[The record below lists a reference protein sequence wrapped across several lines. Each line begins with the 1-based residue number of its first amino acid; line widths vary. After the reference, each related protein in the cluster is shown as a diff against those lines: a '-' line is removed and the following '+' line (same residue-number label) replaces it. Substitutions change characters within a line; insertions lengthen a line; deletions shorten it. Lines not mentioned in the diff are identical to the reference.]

1 VIVLLNQK
9 ISYRFLLP
17 KKFKYFT
24 TNPELLQN
32 LSVRFNTVD
41 ISPEGYLSKD
51 YYNEIVNFQKDL
63 LHNKLHEIFN
73 PNTINYH
80 ENFRKT
86 KSEYYTLLKKKL
98 KKKYGEKVVCPKQIG
113 VHKNLRLYL
122 FFSLQNLKLRGHT
135 LLLIIPSIYNLIRF
149 MLDSNKTLVISS
161 LNHFKFISKNF
172 PKSNFYLTSKNFRKS
187 NTVNLDTLFAIY
199 KFFVFIPLLL
209 KFSVHLRKL
218 HNYKIKYSNSL
229 LFKNYCLYHFAK
241 LINQI
246 AKFKIIATSSY
257 GLSESFLNINRNNIL
272 INHGAYYIDRDELIN
287 TLWKFQSQTILST
300 TGLIVSTNYD
310 DKSFMKFNG
319 FTSKFNLLRNTIRS
333 QASKVKSLNSK
344 IILIADTFKTD
355 DFLRPYLYH
364 DVNLYLRF
372 IKIILEKAPNHY
384 KVILRHRKGTIISED
399 FLKKRFPMLIL
410 STNNSIDLDFQLDP
424 ILFSYSSTT
433 LMEARGYG
441 IRTVSFDAFN
451 SNLNFLN
458 NKIFNDIINNLPDRY
473 NYHINS
479 IKSLKDFFKLLS

>member
-1 VIVLLNQK
+1 MIVLLNQK

-24 TNPELLQN
+24 TNPELLQD

-41 ISPEGYLSKD
+41 IFPEGYMSKN
-51 YYNEIVNFQKDL
+51 YYNEILNFQEDL
-63 LHNKLHEIFN
+63 LYNKLDEMFN

-86 KSEYYTLLKKKL
+86 KLKYYTLLNKKL
-98 KKKYGEKVVCPKQIG
+98 NKKYGEKVVFPSQLN

-122 FFSLQNLKLRGHT
+122 FFCLQDLKLRGRT
-135 LLLIIPSIYNLIRF
+135 LLFIIPSIYNLIKF

-161 LNHFKFISKNF
+161 FNHFQFINKNF
-172 PKSNFYLTSKNFRKS
+172 PKSNFYLMSKDFRKS
-187 NTVNLDTLFAIY
+187 NTIDLDTLFAIY
-199 KFFVFIPLLL
+199 TFFVVIPLLL
-209 KFSVHLRKL
+209 RFSVHLKKL
-218 HNYKIKYSNSL
+218 HNYKIKYSKNL

-246 AKFKIIATSSY
+246 AKFKVIATSSY

-272 INHGAYYIDRDELIN
+272 INHGAYYVDKNELIN
-287 TLWKFQSQTILST
+287 KLWKFQSQTILST
-300 TGLIVSTNYD
+300 KGLIVSTSYD
-310 DKSFMKFNG
+310 DKSFLKFNG
-319 FTSKFNLLRNTIRS
+319 FTSKYKLLKNTIRR
-333 QASKVKSLNSK
+333 QAFKVKSLNSN

-364 DVNLYLRF
+364 DVNLYLSF
-372 IKIILEKAPNHY
+372 IKIILEEAPKNY
-384 KVILRHRKGTIISED
+384 KVILRHRKGTIISEN
-399 FLKKRFPMLIL
+399 FLKNRFPMLTL

-433 LMEARGYG
+433 LMEAKDCG
-441 IRTVSFDAFN
+441 IRTISFDAFN

-458 NKIFNDIINNLPDRY
+458 SKIFYDINNLPNRY